1 MRKNGLDGG
10 RCKLLASV
18 MTAALLG
25 ACSSDVTR
33 FGDDPFQS
41 PFNSRAAF
49 DPVSTNSVNRQRAP
63 SVPRQSLPPVTSSQV
78 SSVSTQALPEPNR
91 SMMQASAPL
100 TTGSIGRSTM
110 GSVGTSNYPS
120 LSAVSSRQPSV
131 LGSSTGWSAVGGTPV
146 TLQQGE
152 NVNSLSNRYGVP
164 VSAIMAVNGLSST
177 SQPQPGQQIMIPA
190 YNAAQSGKTA
200 AAPAATAVIQRAPMQ
215 AVAAQPL
222 PPVTPMASS
231 PIPPRVVQAMP
242 AAQPAK
248 VAAGPAR
255 MVSPPVESEAE
266 KRAAAKL
273 KELKTGKPAPK
284 PRDDDEDED
293 EKPVAPKKKADDTKR
308 LDEQKR
314 AEAAKKAAEVKA
326 TEAKAKVEAEKAKAA
341 KIAAAKKAKL
351 KNDEEMTTSS
361 IPESKPAPRVAQ
373 PMPAKPEPEKENTAT
388 APTAAP
394 QSDESGSFRWPAK
407 GRVIS
412 GFGARGTGG
421 ANDGINIAL
430 PEGTPVRAAEGG
442 TVVHA
447 DDALKG
453 YGKLVLIRH
462 PNGFVS
468 VYAHNGELKVKRG
481 ESVKRGQ
488 VIAASG
494 QSGNV
499 TAPQLH
505 FEIRKGATPVDPM
518 KQLGD

>member
-1 MRKNGLDGG
+1 M
-10 RCKLLASV
+10 
-18 MTAALLG
+18 M
-25 ACSSDVTR
+25 
-33 FGDDPFQS
+33 
-41 PFNSRAAF
+41 
-49 DPVSTNSVNRQRAP
+49 ST
-63 SVPRQSLPPVTSSQV
+63 
-78 SSVSTQALPEPNR
+78 
-91 SMMQASAPL
+91 ASAPL
-100 TTGSIGRSTM
+100 TTGSIGRPTV

-120 LSAVSSRQPSV
+120 LGAVSSRQPSV

-152 NVNSLSNRYGVP
+152 NVNSLSSRYGVP

-190 YNAAQSGKTA
+190 YNAVQSGKTA
-200 AAPAATAVIQRAPMQ
+200 ATSSATSVIQRAPMQ

-222 PPVTPMASS
+222 PPVSPMASS
-231 PIPPRVVQAMP
+231 PIPPRAVQAMP
-242 AAQPAK
+242 VVQPVK

-255 MVSPPVESEAE
+255 MVTPPIESDAE

-273 KELKTGKPAPK
+273 KELKAGKPAPK
-284 PRDDDEDED
+284 ANDDDEDED
-293 EKPVAPKKKADDTKR
+293 DKPAAPKKKADDTKR
-308 LDEQKR
+308 LDDQKR
-314 AEAAKKAAEVKA
+314 ADAAKKAAGTKTVEAKTVEAKTAEVKVA
-326 TEAKAKVEAEKAKAA
+326 EAKAAEAKAKVEAEKIKAA

-351 KNDEEMTTSS
+351 KNDDEVTTSS
-361 IPESKPAPRVAQ
+361 ISDTKPVARASQ
-373 PMPAKPEPEKENTAT
+373 PMPGKPEPEKEAT
-388 APTAAP
+388 APTPAPAAET
-394 QSDESGSFRWPAK
+394 DDSGSFRWPAK

-430 PEGTPVRAAEGG
+430 PEGTPVKAAEGG

-518 KQLGD
+518 KQLSD

>member
-1 MRKNGLDGG
+1 MRKFGLDGG
-10 RCKLLASV
+10 KCKLLASV

-41 PFNSRAAF
+41 PFHSRAAF
-49 DPVSTNSVNRQRAP
+49 DPISTQSAGRTRTP
-63 SVPRQSLPPVTSSQV
+63 SVPQRALPPMSSSQIPSV
-78 SSVSTQALPEPNR
+78 SSVATEPLPTPGR
-91 SMMQASAPL
+91 PMIPSSAPL
-100 TTGSIGRSTM
+100 TTGSIGRGVST
-110 GSVGTSNYPS
+110 GSVGASNYPA
-120 LSAVSSRQPSV
+120 LSAITSRQPSV
-131 LGSSTGWSAVGGTPV
+131 LGSSAGWSAVGGTPV

-152 NVNSLSNRYGVP
+152 DVNALSSRYGVP
-164 VSAIMAVNGLSST
+164 VSAIMAVNGLSAT
-177 SQPQPGQQIMIPA
+177 SQPKPGQQIMIPA
-190 YNAAQSGKTA
+190 YNAAQGAGKRAGLASPTLA
-200 AAPAATAVIQRAPMQ
+200 QAPMQ
-215 AVAAQPL
+215 AVAPRPL
-222 PPVTPMASS
+222 PPAGSTVAAP
-231 PIPPRVVQAMP
+231 VQ
-242 AAQPAK
+242 

-255 MVSPPVESEAE
+255 MVTPPVESEAE

-273 KELKTGKPAPK
+273 KELRAGKPTPK
-284 PRDDDEDED
+284 VKDDDEDED
-293 EKPVAPKKKADDTKR
+293 EKPAVAPKKKADDAKDADAR
-308 LDEQKR
+308 KR
-314 AEAAKKAAEVKA
+314 ADAATKKAAEVKTAQLKA
-326 TEAKAKVEAEKAKAA
+326 TNEAEKLKAEKLKAEKLKAA
-341 KIAAAKKAKL
+341 KLAAAKKARL
-351 KNDEEMTTSS
+351 KDDDTVTTAS
-361 IPESKPAPRVAQ
+361 IPETKPAPRASQ
-373 PMPAKPEPEKENTAT
+373 PMPARQESESTAT
-388 APTAAP
+388 AAP
-394 QSDESGSFRWPAK
+394 APETDESGSFRWPAK

-430 PEGTPVRAAEGG
+430 PEGTPVKAAEGG

-505 FEIRKGATPVDPM
+505 FELRKGATPVDPM
-518 KQLGD
+518 KQLSD

>member
-49 DPVSTNSVNRQRAP
+49 DPVSTNSVSRQRAP
-63 SVPRQSLPPVTSSQV
+63 SVPQQSLPPVTSSQV
-78 SSVSTQALPEPNR
+78 STQALPAPSR
-91 SMMQASAPL
+91 PMMQASAPL
-100 TTGSIGRSTM
+100 TTGSIGRPTV

-120 LSAVSSRQPSV
+120 LSAVASRQPSV

-152 NVNSLSNRYGVP
+152 NVNSLSSRYGVP

-190 YNAAQSGKTA
+190 YSAVQSGKA
-200 AAPAATAVIQRAPMQ
+200 AATTSATSATSVIQRAPMQ

-222 PPVTPMASS
+222 PPASPMASS
-231 PIPPRVVQAMP
+231 PIPPRTVQAMP
-242 AAQPAK
+242 VAQPVK

-255 MVSPPVESEAE
+255 MVSPPIESDAE

-273 KELKTGKPAPK
+273 KELKAGKPTPK
-284 PRDDDEDED
+284 ANDDEDED
-293 EKPVAPKKKADDTKR
+293 DKPTTPKKKADDTKR
-308 LDEQKR
+308 LEEQTR
-314 AEAAKKAAEVKA
+314 ADAAKKAAEMKA
-326 TEAKAKVEAEKAKAA
+326 AEAKAKIEAEKIKAA

-351 KNDEEMTTSS
+351 KDDEVTTSS
-361 IPESKPAPRVAQ
+361 ISETKPAPRVSQ
-373 PMPAKPEPEKENTAT
+373 PMPGKPEPEKEAT
-388 APTAAP
+388 APTPAPAAS
-394 QSDESGSFRWPAK
+394 SDEGGSFRWPAK

-430 PEGTPVRAAEGG
+430 PEGTPVKAAEGG

-518 KQLGD
+518 KQLSD